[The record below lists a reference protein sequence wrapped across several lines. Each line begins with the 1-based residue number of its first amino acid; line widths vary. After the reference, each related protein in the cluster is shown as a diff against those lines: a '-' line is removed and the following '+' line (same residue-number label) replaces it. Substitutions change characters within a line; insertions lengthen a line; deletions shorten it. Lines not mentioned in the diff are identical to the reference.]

1 MEATEITGLD
11 FDNLGAWFIHLDKT
25 EGIKGLK
32 TWLDAYVA
40 TGKCRREWL
49 QETAAELAAMNLLR
63 LAKPVAK
70 AALRCL
76 PMTDLEFCDHS
87 SHANINGWL
96 QKQQRLSNK
105 RRQRIEALLRQAG
118 LTLDWLGEGDDE
130 LTESE
135 FIAEGGN

>member
-11 FDNLGAWFIHLDKT
+11 FDSLGAWFIHLDKT

-32 TWLDAYVA
+32 AYLAAYVA

-63 LAKPVAK
+63 LAKPVAR
-70 AALRCL
+70 AALQCL
-76 PMTDLEFCDHS
+76 PITDLQFCDYTS
-87 SHANINGWL
+87 GANIDAWL
-96 QKQQRLSNK
+96 RKQQRRANRK
-105 RRQRIEALLRQAG
+105 RQRIEALIRQAG

-130 LTESE
+130 LTESGI
-135 FIAEGGN
+135 IAEGGN